1 MSRVIHACVR
11 RGHYD
16 LADTQVLEMLAKPN
30 RVCIY
35 AKPHERGI
43 DALLTSEHN
52 RRCRAQN
59 VDCCARTDEFC
70 AKVASSGV
78 VDNKNIEAGKLSH
91 SGYLPGAMRSRF
103 R

>member
-1 MSRVIHACVR
+1 MSRVIRTAG
-11 RGHYD
+11 GHDD
-16 LADTQVLEMLAKPN
+16 LTDTQALEMLAKTN
-30 RVCIY
+30 RLCFR
-35 AKPHERGI
+35 AKPDERGVN
-43 DALLTSEHN
+43 ALLTSEHN

-59 VDCCARTDEFC
+59 VDRCARTDESC